1 MKIRKLMSLM
11 LVFAMVLAL
20 ALSGCSTAPEKEED
34 VIQLGTLL
42 GTSGAGVEIGI
53 AMERGFMLAVEEVNN
68 AGGIQGRKVN
78 AQNYDIED
86 YDTRMAIDGYTFL
99 TQEAGCVAVMGPP
112 VSDIGLAMIDYAA
125 NYEVPL
131 VGLWIN
137 VACTHDENDA
147 PYPYMY
153 LAQPTNNN
161 MAEIMAAYMIERGQN
176 KVALLYNSQ
185 TAYHTSQVD
194 AFRAYCESHNVE
206 IVCEQPYTSQTM
218 DFASILTM
226 IRDSGAE
233 CIYAPQ
239 DATMGP
245 AILSTLDSL
254 GMMDEGMVIY
264 GDVNYSAPWTNL
276 LPDKT
281 LADNI
286 YFPLNVDSSD
296 EKLISLAETYLSRWD
311 DCENQEQ
318 INVKYY
324 LGYDIAQTIFQ
335 AIDIC
340 ITEGLDVT
348 GPNINAC
355 LEKVSYD
362 GVTGRIAFSETSHQ
376 STHDECM
383 LYVYQLENGEYNCKG
398 SFVYSQL
405 Q

>member
-1 MKIRKLMSLM
+1 MKTRKLVSLM
-11 LVFAMVLAL
+11 LVLAMAL
-20 ALSGCSTAPEKEED
+20 FSFSVAMAEED
-34 VIQLGTLL
+34 VIQLGSLV
-42 GTSGAGVEIGI
+42 GVSGQAPEIGI
-53 AMERGFMLAVEEVNN
+53 AMERGFMTAVEEINA
-68 AGGIQGRKVN
+68 AGGIQGRTLN
-78 AQNYDIED
+78 YQNYDIQNS
-86 YDTRMAIDGYTFL
+86 DTRMAIDGYTYL
-99 TQEAGCVAVMGPP
+99 TQEAGCVAIMGPA
-112 VSDIGLAMIDYAA
+112 VSNVGLALIDYAA
-125 NYEVPL
+125 DYEVPL

-137 VACTHDENDA
+137 VACTHDENDV

-161 MAEIMAAYMIERGQN
+161 MAEIMAAYMIEKGQN

-185 TAYHTSQVD
+185 QAYHTSQVD
-194 AFRAYCESHNVE
+194 AFRAYCESHGVE
-206 IVCEQPYTSQTM
+206 IVSDQPYTDQTM
-218 DFASILTM
+218 DFASILTV

-239 DATMGP
+239 DAVTG
-245 AILSTLDSL
+245 AIILSTLDSL

-281 LADNI
+281 VANNI

-296 EKLISLAETYLSRWD
+296 EKLISLAETYLSKWD
-311 DCENQEQ
+311 DCQTQEQ

-340 ITEGLDVT
+340 ITEGLEVT
-348 GPNINAC
+348 GPNVNAC
-355 LEKVSYD
+355 LEKASYD

-383 LYVYQLENGEYNCKG
+383 LYVYQLEKGEYNCLG
-398 SFVYSQL
+398 SYVYSQL